1 MTVFHDPS
9 AGSSRW
15 RTSVLLCASE
25 GSPMSDEANEVES
38 SYRGNGEHILLV
50 DHAVL
55 IIQTGERLIEQLG
68 YRVTTCTSSGKA
80 LSLIHSTAEVPIDC
94 VICEL
99 DMPDIGGVAIANTC
113 RLCRPKTGFLLSSA
127 IPGVLSA
134 ESLRILGVADLVTKP
149 FSAYYLAKALNR
161 ALTGYKS

>member
-1 MTVFHDPS
+1 
-9 AGSSRW
+9 
-15 RTSVLLCASE
+15 
-25 GSPMSDEANEVES
+25 MSDETNLVES
-38 SYRGNGEHILLV
+38 RYRGNGEHVLLV

-55 IIQTGERLIEQLG
+55 ILETGQRLIEQLG

-80 LSLIHSTAEVPIDC
+80 LSLIHSTADVPIDC

-113 RLCRPKTGFLLSSA
+113 RLCRPGTGFLLSSG
-127 IPGVLSA
+127 IPGVLSE
-134 ESLRILGVADLVTKP
+134 ESLRILGIAGLLTKP
-149 FSAYYLAKALNR
+149 FSTYYLAKALNR